1 MALARRLNLIKKRD
15 FFVVAQSGLL
25 LAMTLI
31 NEMGRAMKPSP
42 SGVALF
48 VSESWF
54 FVFIQ
59 PI

>member
-42 SGVALF
+42 SGITF
-48 VSESWF
+48 VSCG
-54 FVFIQ
+54 
-59 PI
+59 